1 MRAYKTVAD
10 EFSMREQSS
19 QSFAKRSFKDDALDS
34 VVFAEGQ
41 QPASGIHLEY
51 SIENGIEVGL
61 EMDTAPNPQKNGTS
75 GYRSKITSMPRRRRI
90 IIIGL
95 AILLGIILIVSI
107 STVAS
112 KKRNTQT
119 TSALNSRFKD
129 KGRGE
134 GGGAGN
140 GDFVQSQINNIFLG
154 DDVRLPPFSLLDPV
168 QDLDRFG
175 YDRPL
180 SSTPSA
186 RLDPLTDQTTTR
198 ALPTNAWYQNMLR
211 LEADEEPTKDHRV
224 YTVPYVIDA
233 AGSFAGIRA
242 HNTRLEATPT
252 QVKLAIDEPYGLTL
266 GAMADVN
273 SGFAVDVLDK
283 GYSVH
288 EATDLGLTLQWD
300 SYMKSTLVRG
310 SPYVTMIYDMSNRVV
325 SEGVLPTMHW
335 KLDTSELP
343 IVDGSRTVDCRS
355 EPVFTVERDLEL
367 AFFNSNQRWMLFFSR
382 PVQLQCQNVPGT
394 PTIFQVSESESN
406 YDDSLLIIRGAL
418 IVSSSNT
425 ADDKEVFR
433 ESYTNQLKASADVF
447 PGQSTSI
454 ALSFNE
460 EADSARISFDW
471 DAQTMSAGNANQMVS
486 RNTDEMIMFALPHH
500 RETLAGKVSPTLCTV
515 SMMGSACLVE
525 GNVWNMYET
534 LPDVDFRAAR
544 HPDPLYVPILA
555 EALLDDV
562 RYQIPSNFQS
572 GAADTYFSGKTTAKL
587 ARILLVNEEIQ
598 ELCASN
604 SDYLEAC
611 DDLELSGEEEITEA
625 LNQLR
630 ESVTVWVRTNSQ
642 SPFVYDNAWGGL
654 VSCGCL
660 YNNGECTN
668 VFPECPAFTDQ
679 GLNFGN
685 GFYNDHHFHYGYH
698 IYAAAALA
706 HFDSAW
712 AVEYYED
719 VALLVR
725 DYANPSQEDSAFPVF
740 RNKDW
745 YRGHS
750 WAGGITKPMFGNI
763 MNQESSSEA
772 IMAYEAVAL
781 YGKTMASIFQDE
793 GDTNKASVAKMMHN
807 VGLTLTATEIRS
819 TQKYWQVRQ
828 NVEDSKKIYPGAYT
842 GNVVGILW
850 ETFAEYTTW
859 FGNAPYLIYGIQLLP
874 LTPISEA
881 RDGLEWANEIYGPL
895 SESCNGLCVK
905 EGWSIQVNAILA
917 TIGRVEEAVENIL
930 GVPSTAYE
938 FAGGNGHSKSNT
950 LWYITTRPGENS
962 PSFESEEEDEI
973 ISNNEEEFETT
984 SSNNEEEVDTTNGN
998 EEDKEEEIETTSGN
1012 EEDEEEFETINGD
1025 EEEFETINENEEDF
1039 EIENEDEEDFE
1050 TENEGEEDFETTNE
1064 DDEGFETENKDEED
1078 IETINGD
1085 KDESVKIEIVE
1096 EDSNP
1101 TNGDGQQPDI
1111 TGENDLFF
1119 DFDEVDLIEDLIIE
1133 DKIVDE
1139 NFVSEKDNV
1148 SNENNN
1154 VVDEITAGDE
1164 SSFNK
1169 NNGINV
1175 DGVNVDGVDD
1185 VEDNNAD
1192 NVEVDEND
1200 FADDKTADE
1209 GVSCFNPT
1217 CTDEVLDTIA
1227 EGYSCRDRIQY
1238 LMDVLGKTEL
1248 DACHQLAVLEYP
1260 AQCGFCR
1267 PFP

>member
-19 QSFAKRSFKDDALDS
+19 QSFGEKSFIDDALDS
-34 VVFAEGQ
+34 VSFAEAQ

-51 SIENGIEVGL
+51 SIENGIENGIEIGL
-61 EMDTAPNPQKNGTS
+61 EEDPILNPQKNGAS
-75 GYRSKITSMPRRRRI
+75 GCRSKIASMPRRRRI

-95 AILLGIILIVSI
+95 AVLLGFILIVST

-112 KKRNTQT
+112 KKNKPPT
-119 TSALNSRFKD
+119 TSALNSRFDD

-134 GGGAGN
+134 GGGVGN
-140 GDFVQSQINNIFLG
+140 GDFVQSETNDFFLG

-186 RLDPLTDQTTTR
+186 RLDPLMNSTTTR

-242 HNTRLEATPT
+242 HKTRLEATPT
-252 QVKLAIDEPYGLTL
+252 QVKLAIDDPYGLTL
-266 GAMADVN
+266 GAMANVN
-273 SGFAVDVLDK
+273 SDFAVDVLDK

-288 EATDLGLTLQWD
+288 EATDLGLTLQWN
-300 SYMKSTLVRG
+300 SYMKTTLVRG
-310 SPYVTMIYDMSNRVV
+310 SPYVTMIYDMSDGVV

-382 PVQLQCQNVPGT
+382 PVRLQCQNIPGT
-394 PTIFQVSESESN
+394 PTIFQVSESEFN
-406 YDDSLLIIRGAL
+406 YDDPLLIIRGAL
-418 IVSSSNT
+418 IISSSNT
-425 ADDKEVFR
+425 ADDEEVFR
-433 ESYTNQLKASADVF
+433 KSYANQLRASADVF

-460 EADSARISFDW
+460 ENDSARISFDW
-471 DAQTMSAGNANQMVS
+471 DAQTMSAGNADQMIS
-486 RNTDEMIMFALPHH
+486 TNTDQMIMFALPHH
-500 RETLAGKVSPTLCTV
+500 REILAGKISPTLCTA

-525 GNVWNMYET
+525 GNVWNMYEN

-544 HPDPLYVPILA
+544 HPDPQYVPILA
-555 EALLDDV
+555 EALLDDI
-562 RYQIPSNFQS
+562 RYQIPPNFQS
-572 GAADTYFSGKTTAKL
+572 GAADTYFSGKTIAKL
-587 ARILLVNEEIQ
+587 ARILLVNEEIE

-604 SDYLEAC
+604 SEYVEAC
-611 DDLELSGEEEITEA
+611 DGLELSGDEEITEA

-630 ESVTVWVRTNSQ
+630 ESVTVWVRTNPQ
-642 SPFVYDNAWGGL
+642 APFVYDNAWGGL

-772 IMAYEAVAL
+772 VMAYEAVAL

-793 GDTNKASVAKMMHN
+793 GDTKKASVAKMMHN

-828 NVEDSKKIYPGAYT
+828 NVEDSEKIYPGAYT

-850 ETFAEYTTW
+850 ETFAEFTTW

-881 RDGLEWANEIYGPL
+881 RDGLDWANEIYGPL
-895 SESCNGLCVK
+895 SESCNGLCVS
-905 EGWSIQVNAILA
+905 EGWSIQVNAVLA

-950 LWYITTRPGENS
+950 LWFITTRPGENS
-962 PSFESEEEDEI
+962 PSFEREEEDEI
-973 ISNNEEEFETT
+973 ISNKEKEFETISSNNEEEFDTTNGDERDEEEFETT
-984 SSNNEEEVDTTNGN
+984 NGDEKDGEKFETINEDEEDEEDFETVNEDEEEL
-998 EEDKEEEIETTSGN
+998 ETIN
-1012 EEDEEEFETINGD
+1012 EDEEEFETINGEKND
-1025 EEEFETINENEEDF
+1025 SE
-1039 EIENEDEEDFE
+1039 
-1050 TENEGEEDFETTNE
+1050 
-1064 DDEGFETENKDEED
+1064 
-1078 IETINGD
+1078 
-1085 KDESVKIEIVE
+1085 KIDNIVE
-1096 EDSNP
+1096 EDSN
-1101 TNGDGQQPDI
+1101 TRNEVGQQPDI
-1111 TGENDLFF
+1111 VGDNDFLF
-1119 DFDEVDLIEDLIIE
+1119 DLDEVDFIEDLIVE
-1133 DKIVDE
+1133 DKNFDE
-1139 NFVSEKDNV
+1139 NFVSEEDSV
-1148 SNENNN
+1148 SNENDN
-1154 VVDEITAGDE
+1154 VFDEITAGDE

-1169 NNGINV
+1169 NNG
-1175 DGVNVDGVDD
+1175 VNVNGVDD
-1185 VEDNNAD
+1185 IENNNTD
-1192 NVEVDEND
+1192 DVDVDDND
-1200 FADDKTADE
+1200 FEDDKTADE
-1209 GVSCFNPT
+1209 GFFCYNLA

-1227 EGYSCRDRIQY
+1227 EGYSCRDRLQY
-1238 LMDVLGKTEL
+1238 LMDVLDKSEL